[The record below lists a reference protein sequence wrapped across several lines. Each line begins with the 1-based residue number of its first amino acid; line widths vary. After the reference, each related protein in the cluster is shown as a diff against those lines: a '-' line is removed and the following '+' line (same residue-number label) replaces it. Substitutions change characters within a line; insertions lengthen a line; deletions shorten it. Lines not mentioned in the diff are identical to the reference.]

1 MATRILPFVPAAIC
15 NPGRL
20 WNIQGAAVAAN
31 AQFGETSSTLQKG
44 KRAGPGPWASYSVGF
59 PSAVRH
65 HCLLKTEFVVR
76 HLTSFYL
83 ARESRSLSL
92 PLSHIVLLLD
102 FGWPENF
109 LLLSGS

>member
-31 AQFGETSSTLQKG
+31 AQFGETSSNLQKG
-44 KRAGPGPWASYSVGF
+44 STRIRTVGF
-59 PSAVRH
+59 AFDRFPLAVRH
-65 HCLLKTEFVVR
+65 HCLFKTEFLVR

-92 PLSHIVLLLD
+92 PLLHIVLLLD